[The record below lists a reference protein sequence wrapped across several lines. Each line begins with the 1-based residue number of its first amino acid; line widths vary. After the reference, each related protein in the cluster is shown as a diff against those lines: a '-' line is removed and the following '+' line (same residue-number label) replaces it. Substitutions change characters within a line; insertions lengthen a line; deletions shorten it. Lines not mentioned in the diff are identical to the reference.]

1 MSLRSTTGSMAL
13 RCALACNGDVT
24 ELSAHVCRTTCEKV
38 PKPRTLFLFHHPSSK
53 VFFRRAA
60 KKDLFQS
67 HPCYKFSCCF
77 GPKQIFVAVVVMEVE
92 EQEFES
98 RLNDLSSDESD
109 EYHEDDLP
117 DLVINAHN
125 HSRLVIT
132 AVLSVV

>member
-1 MSLRSTTGSMAL
+1 M
-13 RCALACNGDVT
+13 
-24 ELSAHVCRTTCEKV
+24 
-38 PKPRTLFLFHHPSSK
+38 
-53 VFFRRAA
+53 
-60 KKDLFQS
+60 
-67 HPCYKFSCCF
+67 
-77 GPKQIFVAVVVMEVE
+77 AVVVMEVE